1 MPIYNTGRLLRPQIQ
16 SILEQEYR
24 DYELILVDDGST
36 DDSGAI
42 CDEFADIDKRIVV
55 IHKKNGGVDE
65 ARNTGIDA
73 ARGQYL
79 YFVDSDDELL
89 PGALQTL

>member
-16 SILEQEYR
+16 SILEQDYR

-42 CDEFADIDKRIVV
+42 CDEFADKDKRIVV